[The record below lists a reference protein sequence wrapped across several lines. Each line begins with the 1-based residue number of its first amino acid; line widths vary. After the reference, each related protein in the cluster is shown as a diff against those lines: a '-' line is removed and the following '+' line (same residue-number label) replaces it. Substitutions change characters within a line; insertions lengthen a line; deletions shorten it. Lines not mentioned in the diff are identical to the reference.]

1 MNENGIS
8 IIIVNYKSWEPLENC
23 LNSLLNQKKIKTEII
38 VVDNNSNDNKILSFK
53 KMYKS
58 VIWIENDSN
67 YGFSKACN
75 IGELKSK
82 FDLLLFLNPDTI
94 LDSNCLYKILNKNLD
109 FNLNVVSIKQLDK
122 KNKNT
127 YAYGEFL
134 SFYTFNGI
142 LRFINRI
149 FNKKTK
155 KRLEKLDSFNPD
167 WISGSFVLIS
177 KSIFRKVN
185 MWDERFWMY
194 YEDMDLCKKI
204 KKIGVKIIMINTIS
218 CYHFHGLSTR
228 TNLETKIKTKT
239 EVLISKIKYVDKHF
253 FGLKKLMLIS
263 IIYISILLEHI
274 LLSPFSKL
282 KRGVLI
288 KFMKKF
294 NY

>member
-1 MNENGIS
+1 
-8 IIIVNYKSWEPLENC
+8 
-23 LNSLLNQKKIKTEII
+23 
-38 VVDNNSNDNKILSFK
+38 
-53 KMYKS
+53 MYKS

-94 LDSNCLYKILNKNLD
+94 LGPNCLYKILHKNLD

-142 LRFINRI
+142 LRSINRI
-149 FNKKTK
+149 FNNKTK
-155 KRLEKLDSFNPD
+155 KRLEKLDSFSPD

-253 FGLKKLMLIS
+253 FGLKKLMFVS
-263 IIYISILLEHI
+263 IIYISIVLEHV
-274 LLSPFSKL
+274 LLSPFSKV

-288 KFMKKF
+288 KFMKNF